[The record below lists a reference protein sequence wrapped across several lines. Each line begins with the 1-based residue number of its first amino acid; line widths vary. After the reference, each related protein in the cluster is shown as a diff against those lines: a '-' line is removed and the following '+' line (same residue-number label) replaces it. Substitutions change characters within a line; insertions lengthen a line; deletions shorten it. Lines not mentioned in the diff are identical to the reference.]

1 MKNITGGA
9 FSLKKC
15 IRIVSV
21 ICFFVSGVIMML
33 LVVGYVRIPDE
44 MTITEYDEINV
55 GKTYVCQALMNY
67 GAEDVSPVETE
78 YSTSVKLFNIFPVKS
93 AKVKVSRRKYV
104 VPGGNAFGIRL
115 YTKGVMIIRV
125 DGVTTPSGNV
135 SPGKAAGLKEGDMII
150 SVDGVD
156 VYRNR
161 ELSAIF
167 ASSGGKT
174 LKLEIERDSK
184 KKEINFTPVLCS
196 EDSTYKG
203 GLWIRDSTAGIGT
216 VTWYDRT
223 NGIFAGLGHAVCDA
237 DTGEIMPLS
246 GGDAV
251 EAEIKGCYK
260 GTNGSAGELC
270 GVFSSGSIG
279 SLYINGETG
288 VYGIMD
294 SFDAD
299 DKVVPVALRQEVK
312 TGAAQIIC
320 TVDDTGAEYY
330 NIEIKKIF
338 DGTDNQ
344 RNMVIKVTDPALLKK
359 TGGIVQGMSGSPL
372 IQNGMLVGA
381 VTHVFVDDPTEGY
394 AIFAQ
399 NMTETAQGVEE
410 YLKAS

>member
-1 MKNITGGA
+1 M
-9 FSLKKC
+9 KKC

-55 GKTYVCQALMNY
+55 GKTYVCQALVNY

-115 YTKGVMIIRV
+115 YTKGVMIIRI

-344 RNMVIKVTDPALLKK
+344 RNMVIKVTDPVLLEK
-359 TGGIVQGMSGSPL
+359 TGGIVQGMSGSPIL
-372 IQNGMLVGA
+372 QNGMLVGA

>member
-1 MKNITGGA
+1 M
-9 FSLKKC
+9 KKC

-55 GKTYVCQALMNY
+55 GKTYVCQALVNY

-78 YSTSVKLFNIFPVKS
+78 YSTSVKLFNIFPIKS

-115 YTKGVMIIRV
+115 YTKGVMIIRI

-344 RNMVIKVTDPALLKK
+344 RNMVIKVTDPVLLEK
-359 TGGIVQGMSGSPL
+359 TGGIVQGMSGSPIL
-372 IQNGMLVGA
+372 QNGMLVGA

>member
-55 GKTYVCQALMNY
+55 GKTYVCQALVNY

-78 YSTSVKLFNIFPVKS
+78 YSTSVKLFNIFPIKS

-115 YTKGVMIIRV
+115 YTKGVMIIRI

-294 SFDAD
+294 SFDTD

-330 NIEIKKIF
+330 NIEIRKIF

-344 RNMVIKVTDPALLKK
+344 RNMVIKITDPVLLEK
-359 TGGIVQGMSGSPL
+359 TGGIVQGMSGSPIL
-372 IQNGMLVGA
+372 QNGMLVGA

>member
-55 GKTYVCQALMNY
+55 GKTYVCQALVNY

-78 YSTSVKLFNIFPVKS
+78 YSTSVKLFNIFPIKS

-115 YTKGVMIIRV
+115 YTKGVMIIRI

-344 RNMVIKVTDPALLKK
+344 RNMVIKITDPVLLEK
-359 TGGIVQGMSGSPL
+359 TGGIVQGMSGSPIL
-372 IQNGMLVGA
+372 QNGMLVGA

>member
-55 GKTYVCQALMNY
+55 GKTYVCQALVNY

-78 YSTSVKLFNIFPVKS
+78 YSTSVKLFNIFPIKS

-115 YTKGVMIIRV
+115 YTKGVMIIRI

-320 TVDDTGAEYY
+320 TVDDAGAEYY
-330 NIEIKKIF
+330 NIEIRKIF

-344 RNMVIKVTDPALLKK
+344 RNMVIKITDPVLLEK
-359 TGGIVQGMSGSPL
+359 TGGIVQGMSGSPIL
-372 IQNGMLVGA
+372 QNGMLVGA

>member
-55 GKTYVCQALMNY
+55 GKTYVCQALVNY

-78 YSTSVKLFNIFPVKS
+78 YSTSVKLFNIFPIKS

-115 YTKGVMIIRV
+115 YTKGVMIIRI

-184 KKEINFTPVLCS
+184 KKEISFTPVLCS

-344 RNMVIKVTDPALLKK
+344 RNMVIKVTDPVLLEK
-359 TGGIVQGMSGSPL
+359 TGGIVQGMSGSPIL
-372 IQNGMLVGA
+372 QNGMLVGA

>member
-55 GKTYVCQALMNY
+55 GKTYVCQALVNY

-78 YSTSVKLFNIFPVKS
+78 YSTSVKLFNIFPIKS

-115 YTKGVMIIRV
+115 YTKGVMIIRI

-330 NIEIKKIF
+330 NIEIRKIF

-344 RNMVIKVTDPALLKK
+344 RNMVIKVTDPVLLKK
-359 TGGIVQGMSGSPL
+359 TGGIVQGMSGSPIL
-372 IQNGMLVGA
+372 QNGMLVGA

>member
-55 GKTYVCQALMNY
+55 GKTYVCQALVNY

-78 YSTSVKLFNIFPVKS
+78 YSTSVKLFNIFPIKS

-115 YTKGVMIIRV
+115 YTKGVMIIRI

-174 LKLEIERDSK
+174 LKLEIERESK

-330 NIEIKKIF
+330 NIEIRKIF

-344 RNMVIKVTDPALLKK
+344 RNMVIKITDPVLLEK
-359 TGGIVQGMSGSPL
+359 TGGIVQGMSGSPIL
-372 IQNGMLVGA
+372 QNGMLVGA

>member
-1 MKNITGGA
+1 M
-9 FSLKKC
+9 KKC

-55 GKTYVCQALMNY
+55 GKTYVCQALVNY

-78 YSTSVKLFNIFPVKS
+78 YSTSVKLFNIFPIKS

-115 YTKGVMIIRV
+115 YTKGVMIIRI

-330 NIEIKKIF
+330 NIEIRKIF

-344 RNMVIKVTDPALLKK
+344 RNMVIKVTDPVLLEK
-359 TGGIVQGMSGSPL
+359 TGGIVQGMSGSPIL
-372 IQNGMLVGA
+372 QNGMLVGA

>member
-55 GKTYVCQALMNY
+55 GKTYVCQALVNY

-78 YSTSVKLFNIFPVKS
+78 YSTSVKLFNIFPIKS

-115 YTKGVMIIRV
+115 YTKGVMIIRI

-320 TVDDTGAEYY
+320 TVDDTGAECY
-330 NIEIKKIF
+330 NIEIRKIF

-344 RNMVIKVTDPALLKK
+344 RNMVIKITDPVLLEK
-359 TGGIVQGMSGSPL
+359 TGGIVQGMSGSPIL
-372 IQNGMLVGA
+372 QNGMLVGA

>member
-1 MKNITGGA
+1 M
-9 FSLKKC
+9 KKC

-55 GKTYVCQALMNY
+55 GKTYVCQALVNY

-78 YSTSVKLFNIFPVKS
+78 YSTSVKLFNIFPIKS

-115 YTKGVMIIRV
+115 YTKGVMIIRI

-135 SPGKAAGLKEGDMII
+135 SPGKAAGLKKGDMII

-344 RNMVIKVTDPALLKK
+344 RNMVIKVTDPVLLEK
-359 TGGIVQGMSGSPL
+359 TGGIVQGMSGSPIL
-372 IQNGMLVGA
+372 QNGMLVGA

>member
-1 MKNITGGA
+1 MKQ
-9 FSLKKC
+9 C
-15 IRIVSV
+15 IRIFSL
-21 ICFFVSGVIMML
+21 ICFFVSGVVMML
-33 LVVGYVRIPDE
+33 IIIGYVRIPNE
-44 MTITEYDEINV
+44 MTISEYDAINV
-55 GKTYVCQALMNY
+55 GKTYVCQTLVNY
-67 GAEDVSPVETE
+67 DSDASLAEIE
-78 YSTSVKLFNIFPVKS
+78 YATSVKLFNIFPVKS

-104 VPGGNAFGIRL
+104 VPGGNPFGIRL
-115 YTKGVMIIRV
+115 YTKGVMVIRI
-125 DGVTTPSGNV
+125 DEVTTSSGNV
-135 SPGKAAGLKEGDMII
+135 SPGKKAGLREGDMII

-167 ASSGGKT
+167 SSSGGKT
-174 LKLEIERDSK
+174 LKLVIERDSK
-184 KKEINFTPVLCS
+184 KRELSFTPILCS
-196 EDSTYKG
+196 EDNSYKG

-216 VTWYDRT
+216 LTWYDST
-223 NGIFAGLGHAVCDA
+223 SGVFAGLGHAVCDA

-260 GTNGSAGELC
+260 GSSGSAGELC
-270 GVFSSGSIG
+270 GVFSSGTIG

-294 SFDAD
+294 SFDRNE
-299 DKVVPVALRQEVK
+299 KVVPVALKQEVK

-320 TVDDTGAEYY
+320 TVDDGGAQYY
-330 NIEIKKIF
+330 DVEIEKVF
-338 DGTDNQ
+338 NSDDTQ
-344 RNMVIKVTDPALLKK
+344 RNMIIKVTDPELIEK
-359 TGGIVQGMSGSPL
+359 TGGIVQGMSGSPI

-394 AIFAQ
+394 GIFAE
-399 NMTETAQGVEE
+399 NMVETSQAVAE

>member
-1 MKNITGGA
+1 M
-9 FSLKKC
+9 KKC

-55 GKTYVCQALMNY
+55 GKTYVCQALVNY

-115 YTKGVMIIRV
+115 YTKGVMIIRI

-237 DTGEIMPLS
+237 DTGEIMSLS

-260 GTNGSAGELC
+260 GKNGSAGELC

-294 SFDAD
+294 SYDAD

-344 RNMVIKVTDPALLKK
+344 RNMVIKVTDPVLLEK
-359 TGGIVQGMSGSPL
+359 TGGIVQGMSGSPIL
-372 IQNGMLVGA
+372 QNGMLVGA

>member
-1 MKNITGGA
+1 M
-9 FSLKKC
+9 KKC

-55 GKTYVCQALMNY
+55 GKTYVCQALVNY

-78 YSTSVKLFNIFPVKS
+78 YSTSVKLFNIFPIKS

-115 YTKGVMIIRV
+115 YTKGVMIIRI

-167 ASSGGKT
+167 ASSGGRT

-312 TGAAQIIC
+312 AGAAQIIC

-330 NIEIKKIF
+330 NIEIRKIF
-338 DGTDNQ
+338 YGTDNQ
-344 RNMVIKVTDPALLKK
+344 RNMVIKVTDPVLLKK
-359 TGGIVQGMSGSPL
+359 TGGIVQGMSGSPIL
-372 IQNGMLVGA
+372 QNGMLVGA

>member
-359 TGGIVQGMSGSPL
+359 TGGIVQGMSGSPI

>member
-1 MKNITGGA
+1 M
-9 FSLKKC
+9 KKC
-15 IRIVSV
+15 LRIVSV

-55 GKTYVCQALMNY
+55 GKTYVCQALVNY

-78 YSTSVKLFNIFPVKS
+78 YSTSVKLFNIFPIKS

-115 YTKGVMIIRV
+115 YTKGVMIIRI

-344 RNMVIKVTDPALLKK
+344 RNMVIKVTDPVLLEK
-359 TGGIVQGMSGSPL
+359 TGGIVQGMSGSPIL
-372 IQNGMLVGA
+372 QNGMLVGA

>member
-55 GKTYVCQALMNY
+55 GKTYVCQALVNY

-78 YSTSVKLFNIFPVKS
+78 YSTSVKLFNIFPIKS

-115 YTKGVMIIRV
+115 YTKGVMIIRI

-330 NIEIKKIF
+330 NIEIRKIF

-344 RNMVIKVTDPALLKK
+344 RNMVIKVTDPVLLEK
-359 TGGIVQGMSGSPL
+359 TGGIVQGMSGSPIL
-372 IQNGMLVGA
+372 QNGMLVGA

>member
-55 GKTYVCQALMNY
+55 GKTYVCQALVNY

-115 YTKGVMIIRV
+115 YTKGVMIIRI

-223 NGIFAGLGHAVCDA
+223 NGIFAGLGHAVCD
-237 DTGEIMPLS
+237 G
-246 GGDAV
+246 V

-330 NIEIKKIF
+330 NIEIRKIF

-344 RNMVIKVTDPALLKK
+344 RNMVIKVTDPVLLEK
-359 TGGIVQGMSGSPL
+359 TGGIVQGMSGSPIL
-372 IQNGMLVGA
+372 QNGMLVGA

>member
-55 GKTYVCQALMNY
+55 GKTYVCQALVNY

-78 YSTSVKLFNIFPVKS
+78 YSTSVKLFNIFPIKS

-115 YTKGVMIIRV
+115 YTKGVMIIRI

-320 TVDDTGAEYY
+320 TVDGTGAEYY

-344 RNMVIKVTDPALLKK
+344 RNMVIKVTDPVLLEK
-359 TGGIVQGMSGSPL
+359 TGGIVQGMSGSPIL
-372 IQNGMLVGA
+372 QNGMLVGA